1 MYEKSD
7 SISLFFV
14 FQVTKNLSPLARQN
28 PKRSKAIKIRGSGTL
43 LKTCI
48 SSVRKKTLQA
58 IQRKT
63 EFQAAKLVA
72 ATYTYF
78 CARTQRKKK
87 NGLNFYV

>member
-7 SISLFFV
+7 FISLFFI

-28 PKRSKAIKIRGSGTL
+28 PKRSKAIKIQGFGTL
-43 LKTCI
+43 
-48 SSVRKKTLQA
+48 SVQFVRKHCKQYSAKPNFT
-58 IQRKT
+58 
-63 EFQAAKLVA
+63 AAKLVA